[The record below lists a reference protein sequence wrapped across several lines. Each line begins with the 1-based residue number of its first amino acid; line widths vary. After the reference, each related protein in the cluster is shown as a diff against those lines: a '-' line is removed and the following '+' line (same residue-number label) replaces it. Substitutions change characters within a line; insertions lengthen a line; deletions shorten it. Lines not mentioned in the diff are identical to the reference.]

1 MLFQRD
7 ELYSLNKRHIFI
19 NLPTCQF
26 TNLPIPTFVF
36 MYIDEL
42 REYCIAKPF
51 TEETFPFDE
60 DTLVFK
66 VKGKMFAL
74 ISLSEPDTVNLKC
87 DPEYAAELR
96 ERYEGV
102 RPGYHMNKKMWN
114 TVSLDTDVDETLLRK
129 LIDHSYAEVVKGLPK
144 KVQKEMEGL

>member
-114 TVSLDTDVDETLLRK
+114 SVYLDGSVPDKEIFRMV
-129 LIDHSYAEVVKGLPK
+129 DHSYDEVVKKLPK
-144 KVQKEMEGL
+144 KDRVKLQP